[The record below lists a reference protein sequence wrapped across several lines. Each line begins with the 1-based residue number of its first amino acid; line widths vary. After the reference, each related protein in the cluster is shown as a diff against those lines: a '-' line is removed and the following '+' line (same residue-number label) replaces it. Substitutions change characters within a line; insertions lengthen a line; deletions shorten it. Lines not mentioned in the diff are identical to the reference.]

1 MVNLSSFAFKK
12 HTLRR
17 KLFSYMFIL
26 AILLLGLFFAG
37 VFLIMGFTCTRQ
49 KFYKTLDF
57 QSQVFERQISSHFNN
72 LAVMG
77 IQLAEES
84 DHIIASY
91 LKENALDFEQ
101 LNGSEIRLSSLQ
113 EALFDT
119 LEHKLLEADCTSAF
133 ILLNAQVNPSVE
145 NASVSRS
152 GLYLQRSSLDS
163 SDNHILL
170 YRGLA
175 AIGKKQ
181 GCMPHRK
188 WRLEFR
194 PDHAPD
200 FEHIKE
206 KADLPLFSS
215 YQLTDM
221 FTLPGTSERVMLLAL
236 PLTGSDGTFFGL
248 CGFEISESYFKH
260 VFAQP
265 SSLSRVLFCLCSGN
279 DGLADTRDCF
289 SAGIVNDYYLAPS
302 GTYHTQN
309 FGNGLKCF
317 QNDTS
322 SYIGISNPVHLCPGD
337 VPFSVSVLMPF
348 TDYRTQAIADG
359 LRILLLLLLSL
370 SAAASC
376 CLYFSHRY
384 LIPVY
389 QSIQRICQKEYDA
402 SDTSIAEIDD
412 LFAFLAEQDRI
423 NEAALEKIK
432 AENATAQASLKQ
444 MYSEQQE
451 NRQQIERLAY
461 SRKTEVDPYDYENF
475 LMGIKEL
482 TETERKVFGY
492 YLQGKTVKEIMELS
506 GVKESTI
513 RFHNRNIYSKLQVSS
528 LKQLL
533 RFASIMKQDDVSQQK
548 NKSGIP

>member
-194 PDHAPD
+194 PDHVPD

>member
-77 IQLAEES
+77 IQLTEES

-194 PDHAPD
+194 PDHVPD

>member
-119 LEHKLLEADCTSAF
+119 LEHKLLEADCTGAF

-163 SDNHILL
+163 SDNRILL

-194 PDHAPD
+194 TDHVPD

-248 CGFEISESYFKH
+248 CSFEISESYFKH

-322 SYIGISNPVHLCPGD
+322 SYIGISNPVHLCPGN

-444 MYSEQQE
+444 
-451 NRQQIERLAY
+451 
-461 SRKTEVDPYDYENF
+461 
-475 LMGIKEL
+475 
-482 TETERKVFGY
+482 
-492 YLQGKTVKEIMELS
+492 
-506 GVKESTI
+506 
-513 RFHNRNIYSKLQVSS
+513 
-528 LKQLL
+528 LL
-533 RFASIMKQDDVSQQK
+533 RFAAIMKQDDVSQQK

>member
-1 MVNLSSFAFKK
+1 MIQEPSFPNYYTKVSALYDG
-12 HTLRR
+12 LRE
-17 KLFSYMFIL
+17 M
-26 AILLLGLFFAG
+26 
-37 VFLIMGFTCTRQ
+37 
-49 KFYKTLDF
+49 
-57 QSQVFERQISSHFNN
+57 QSQVFERQISSQFNN

-119 LEHKLLEADCTSAF
+119 LEHKLLEADCTGAF

-163 SDNHILL
+163 SDNRILL

-181 GCMPHRK
+181 GCMPHRT

-194 PDHAPD
+194 TDHVPD

-265 SSLSRVLFCLCSGN
+265 SSLSRALFCLCSGN

-289 SAGIVNDYYLAPS
+289 SAGIVNDYYLALS

-322 SYIGISNPVHLCPGD
+322 SYIGISNPVHLRPGD

-444 MYSEQQE
+444 
-451 NRQQIERLAY
+451 
-461 SRKTEVDPYDYENF
+461 
-475 LMGIKEL
+475 
-482 TETERKVFGY
+482 
-492 YLQGKTVKEIMELS
+492 
-506 GVKESTI
+506 
-513 RFHNRNIYSKLQVSS
+513 
-528 LKQLL
+528 LL
-533 RFASIMKQDDVSQQK
+533 RFAAIMKQDDVSQQK
-548 NKSGIP
+548 TSPEFHNFRISGLSFLYIFYFYFFRPIIFSFLTQFHKTYLTALRSSLHIRLLYQPGKLLPLV